1 MIEDISSSN
10 LSTLWR
16 LAMKPTLELQQIVS
30 ALGIDPFRFLAW
42 QEKELAEKLQNAYL
56 EEHKEFDPVY
66 GLVV

>member
-1 MIEDISSSN
+1 
-10 LSTLWR
+10 
-16 LAMKPTLELQQIVS
+16 MKPTLELQEIVS

-42 QEKELAEKLQNAYL
+42 QEKELAEKLQNAYI